1 MDKWEYAWA
10 RVDSTSGVVRT
21 VQGAMPRI
29 ESNNDLLNYLERV
42 GEAGWELVA
51 VTRVGSDEVMFFK
64 RYKQQQDTH
73 SSSQR
78 PF

>member
-10 RVDSTSGVVRT
+10 RVDSTSGVVVT
-21 VQGAMPRI
+21 VQGAMPRV
-29 ESNNDLLNYLERV
+29 ESNDLLNYLERA

-51 VTRVGSDEVMFFK
+51 VTRVGSDEAMFFK
-64 RYKQQQDTH
+64 RHKQPQEAH
-73 SSSQR
+73 SSQR